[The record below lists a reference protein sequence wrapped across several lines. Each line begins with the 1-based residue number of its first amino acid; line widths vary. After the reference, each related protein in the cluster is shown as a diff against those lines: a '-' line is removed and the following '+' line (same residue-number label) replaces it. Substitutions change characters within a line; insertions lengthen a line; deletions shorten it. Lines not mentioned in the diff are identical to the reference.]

1 MREHSHIDVE
11 EGLDCYDPEN
21 RVFPQIAASVSN
33 GEELNKRDVLLIL
46 KWKLARLKDE
56 NSETVADANI
66 EKINEAVRDAR
77 RTDHRIAALEALT
90 NLPGIG
96 LATATAILTACYP
109 KEFTIIDWRVLGI
122 LDLFSSDMPGA
133 KQAAKRERGDYRT
146 DDWTARSYIDEY
158 LPKVKKRRELWGCS
172 LRDTDRVLWGL
183 SARGR
188 ISELIE
194 KS

>member
-96 LATATAILTACYP
+96 LATATAILTS
-109 KEFTIIDWRVLGI
+109 VLSQGVYDHRLAGVGDTRSI
-122 LDLFSSDMPGA
+122 FLRHAGC
-133 KQAAKRERGDYRT
+133 QASR
-146 DDWTARSYIDEY
+146 
-158 LPKVKKRRELWGCS
+158 
-172 LRDTDRVLWGL
+172 
-183 SARGR
+183 
-188 ISELIE
+188 
-194 KS
+194 